1 MIRRSKQK
9 SCFACVDAKRR
20 CDMSLP
26 SCSRCIDR
34 ATDCVYPLVARSL
47 QRSQAGLA
55 GHYAV
60 PGVGF
65 SHMWDSAAID
75 GGSESLYQ
83 IQDTSGDVFLDAA
96 FTPGLVCAASSFE
109 PFASTAS
116 DNPDAA
122 QLTRFFGDM
131 RWFLQPQAWA
141 VDYHY
146 IPPDTVP
153 PPPVLLNFIRGLKEW
168 LSRFVRNGHNP
179 FIHRHLYSE
188 TGFPQCLQNAYSAI
202 AISKITT
209 PDNELIADNIFSTHI
224 SELLVQQPAVDSMS
238 SNLLSTRDHLARTQ
252 ALLMQLLLSLFS
264 SSVARR
270 ARAESLIGT
279 LRDWTGELWESA
291 MRDKTIAP
299 PFPTLSTGQGEIN
312 VGDVD
317 PVPELYRGFALSE
330 SLRRTWLLCNFVTG
344 VYGGL
349 KGELAESCGGDIH
362 ITTRADLWEATS
374 SARWEA
380 IARHCD
386 PLFVYSLHGQTL
398 VDRGIGAAQV
408 DEFARHLFTVMWG
421 LEKVES
427 WVVRTGDEV
436 SVTY

>member
-1 MIRRSKQK
+1 
-9 SCFACVDAKRR
+9 
-20 CDMSLP
+20 MSLP

-34 ATDCVYPLVARSL
+34 GTTCVYPSVVRGL
-47 QRSQAGLA
+47 QRRQAGLA
-55 GHYAV
+55 GRNAV
-60 PGVGF
+60 PGIGF
-65 SHMWDSAAID
+65 GDVWDSSVTD
-75 GGSESLYQ
+75 GGLESIYQ
-83 IQDTSGDVFLDAA
+83 IQDTSGDVLLDPA
-96 FTPGLVCAASSFE
+96 FTPGLVYATS
-109 PFASTAS
+109 STAPFS
-116 DNPDAA
+116 STATDNPDAA

-131 RWFLQPQAWA
+131 SWFLQPQAWA
-141 VDYHY
+141 VSYHY
-146 IPPDTVP
+146 HPPEAVP
-153 PPPVLLNFIRGLKEW
+153 PPSVLSNFVRGLKEW

-209 PDNELIADNIFSTHI
+209 PENEHIADNIFSTHI
-224 SELLVQQPAVDSMS
+224 SELFDHQPAVNSMS

-264 SSVARR
+264 SSIARR
-270 ARAESLIGT
+270 ARAESLVDT
-279 LRDWTGELWESA
+279 LHDWTDQLWDSA
-291 MRDKTIAP
+291 MRDATFAP
-299 PFPTLSTGQGEIN
+299 PFPNLSSGTGETN
-312 VGDVD
+312 NADVD
-317 PVPELYRGFALSE
+317 PVPELYRAFVLSE
-330 SLRRTWLLCNFVTG
+330 SIRRTWLLCNLATG
-344 VYGGL
+344 VYGTL
-349 KGELAESCGGDIH
+349 KGGWRETCGGDIH

-380 IARHCD
+380 IARHSD
-386 PLFVYSLHGQTL
+386 PLFLFSLQGQTL